1 MWAIYAWHKLA
12 DELKR
17 PLFSCALMYVSVY
30 CCMAWP
36 VDIWLSRRW
45 WQQLSIAFA
54 FTCTVPRLMSF
65 HCVLL
70 PAMFPIQSIQNLIVI
85 NTFVTRRDP
94 SIRDILHCLPI
105 RQWVEFK
112 TCVLVNNCLHNISPS
127 YLSSMCQPISKSTPA
142 ADTISCT
149 RRPRR
154 PGQKKTVCYGPRSF
168 AIAGTATWNS
178 LPASLCD
185 DQQSIATFRRLLKT
199 ELFSRAYDSSLARS
213 WLLLTVKV
221 GEHNFNYYYYYYY
234 YKIRVQLDQTR
245 SSKFDSWILKQ

>member
-1 MWAIYAWHKLA
+1 
-12 DELKR
+12 
-17 PLFSCALMYVSVY
+17 
-30 CCMAWP
+30 
-36 VDIWLSRRW
+36 
-45 WQQLSIAFA
+45 
-54 FTCTVPRLMSF
+54 MSF

-154 PGQKKTVCYGPRSF
+154 PGQKKQSATALVASPSQEQLR
-168 AIAGTATWNS
+168 GTRCRHHSAMTNS
-178 LPASLCD
+178 LSLHFAVY
-185 DQQSIATFRRLLKT
+185 SRLN
-199 ELFSRAYDSSLARS
+199 FSAEHTT
-213 WLLLTVKV
+213 LL
-221 GEHNFNYYYYYYY
+221 
-234 YKIRVQLDQTR
+234 
-245 SSKFDSWILKQ
+245 